1 MKSEKHL
8 NRKEEIIDTA
18 FRVWQQ
24 NCFTSTSLNDIAE
37 CLGMTKQAIYR
48 YFKGKSGLITAM
60 GERITGDYN
69 ENFSQFRLLS
79 DDLTR
84 NRMIKDFIRN
94 QIIFF
99 RSHSEYLSF
108 LISKIRLA
116 DDGRQGFLD
125 IIVQQSRYLREKIQ
139 ISETAVNYILNLIVF
154 HIFIDSSASEKD
166 LTEKIYTLLQ
176 DGFGT
181 GKLEIPSNTKELIE
195 TNRIPLK
202 GEDERNKVL
211 KAISDV
217 VMEEGPHNAS
227 LDKIAKRAGMTKS
240 SLYFYFSN
248 KEEMIQKTINDQT
261 EAFTEYYHK
270 KLSAYDDPGQQL
282 FAHFV
287 LTASMTIENPR
298 TVSLIHWFVRRGI
311 GDNFRKPTEF
321 ENYRVFFE
329 SAAREQYIN
338 THGITAEKLLLLVN
352 FVVTFEVNNQTN
364 KDLEKE
370 KKYELVTDL
379 FDLFI
384 HGLKAI
390 QEKEK

>member
-8 NRKEEIIDTA
+8 NRKKEIIDTA
-18 FRVWQQ
+18 FRVWQKD
-24 NCFTSTSLNDIAE
+24 CFTSTSLNDVAE

-48 YFKGKSGLITAM
+48 YFTGKSGLITAM
-60 GERITGDYN
+60 GERITGEYI
-69 ENFSQFRLLS
+69 ENFSKFRRISEGL
-79 DDLTR
+79 DKKKTV
-84 NRMIKDFIRN
+84 KDFIYN
-94 QIIFF
+94 QILFF

-116 DDGRQGFLD
+116 DNSRKDFFD
-125 IIVQQSRYLREKIQ
+125 IILEQSHYLRERLQ
-139 ISETAVNYILNLIVF
+139 VSGTAVNYILNLIVF
-154 HIFIDSSASEKD
+154 YIFIDTSINNRE
-166 LTEKIYTLLQ
+166 LTDKIYTLLLE
-176 DGFGT
+176 GFGT
-181 GKLEIPSNTKELIE
+181 EKFTIPGNREELIQY
-195 TNRIPLK
+195 NRIPLDDS
-202 GEDERNKVL
+202 DEKNKVF

-240 SLYFYFSN
+240 SLYFYFNN
-248 KEEMIQKTINDQT
+248 KEEMIEKTINNQT
-261 EAFTEYYHK
+261 EAFTQFYFK
-270 KLSAYDDPGQQL
+270 TLSAYKDPGQQL

-287 LTASMTIENPR
+287 LSASMTIENPR
-298 TVSLIHWFVRRGI
+298 TVSMIHWFVRRGI

-329 SAAREQYIN
+329 KAAREKYIN

-370 KKYELVTDL
+370 RKYELVTDL
-379 FDLFI
+379 FELFI

-390 QEKEK
+390 QEKE